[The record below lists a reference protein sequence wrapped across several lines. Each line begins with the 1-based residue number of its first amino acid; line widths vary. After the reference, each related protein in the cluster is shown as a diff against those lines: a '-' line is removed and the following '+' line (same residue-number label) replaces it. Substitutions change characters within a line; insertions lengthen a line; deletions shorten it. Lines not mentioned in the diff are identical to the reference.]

1 MTGQC
6 QWALGGGQGAA
17 LESPGTSL
25 ALILQLHPGES
36 GFNWP
41 GHGDLK
47 KKKKNPSDSNMQTD
61 RDAVLDT
68 VNWQNENHLGH
79 SSNAHGIK
87 THGIKSP
94 GLGFEVFVRS

>member
-1 MTGQC
+1 
-6 QWALGGGQGAA
+6 
-17 LESPGTSL
+17 
-25 ALILQLHPGES
+25 
-36 GFNWP
+36 
-41 GHGDLK
+41 
-47 KKKKNPSDSNMQTD
+47 MQTD

-68 VNWQNENHLGH
+68 VNWQNQNHLGH